1 MKTFLIISNILL
13 LLIVF
18 SQYSI
23 EASTWKQLLIFQK
36 QSEDYHEKYIEYMN
50 KYYNAASTIERMEA
64 KT

>member
-23 EASTWKQLLIFQK
+23 EASTWKQLLVFQK
-36 QSEDYHEKYIEYMN
+36 QSEDYQEKYIEYMN
-50 KYYNAASTIERMEA
+50 KYYNAASTIERMES
-64 KT
+64 KN